1 MKKILSMALLGATT
15 SLFGLYAEHA
25 SLYKDPR
32 IMGMG
37 GANVA
42 VGGYSSSVFSNP
54 AGLAQLKKD
63 HGIIVDL
70 LAIGTNVSPDG
81 QAFVDDLND
90 VETDTDKNPSANTD
104 LTKVLRKYSGE
115 PFHIAVNNYT
125 SISKNSDAFAW
136 SIGLL
141 AATEF
146 NFMPHS
152 DGGSQGLLATSSR
165 GYGGVVV
172 GVAKPYMLEIG
183 RLDVGMSVKYI
194 SMQSYEGTLDITDL
208 LVDGDEDIGDILQD
222 KYEEKN
228 SGVGVDIGVNYH
240 PFPDGFWNM
249 AFGVSV
255 MNIGSIDMDDQY
267 GGQPMTVNVGASIS
281 PEVKYISHFTLAVD
295 YVDLLEA
302 NKLRM
307 YDISSDEVTYEDYDE
322 SDLMKRV
329 RLGVSL
335 GLVDTQFLSTT
346 LNAGL
351 YQGTYTAGLDLQ
363 LTLLK
368 LNVATYEEQLGTG
381 SIDISD
387 RRYMAQLAI
396 SW

>member
-1 MKKILSMALLGATT
+1 MKKILSLALIGATT

-37 GANVA
+37 GVNVA
-42 VGGYSSSVFSNP
+42 VGGYSTSVFSNP
-54 AGLAQLKKD
+54 AGLASIKKE
-63 HGIIVDL
+63 HGIVVDL
-70 LAIGTNVSPDG
+70 LAIGADYTPDG
-81 QAFVDDLND
+81 QSFVDDLND
-90 VETDTDKNPSANTD
+90 VETDTNINPNANTD
-104 LTKVLRKYSGE
+104 LTNVLQKYSGE
-115 PFHIAVNNYT
+115 PFHIGINNYT

-136 SIGLL
+136 TIGLL

-146 NFMPHS
+146 NFMPHA

-172 GVAKPYMLEIG
+172 GVAKPYLLDIG
-183 RLDVGMSVKYI
+183 RLDIGMSVKYI
-194 SMQSYEGTLDITDL
+194 SMQSYEGTLDINDL
-208 LVDGDEDIGDILQD
+208 LVDDDEDIGDTLQD
-222 KYEEKN
+222 KYEQKN
-228 SGVGVDIGVNYH
+228 SGVGVDIGITYH

-249 AFGVSV
+249 AIGMSV
-255 MNIGSIDMDDQY
+255 LNIGSIDMDKQY

-281 PEVKYISHFTLAVD
+281 PEVKWISHFTLGVD
-295 YVDLLEA
+295 YVDLLEE

-307 YDISSDEVTYEDYDE
+307 YDISGDTVEYKDYDE
-322 SDLMKRV
+322 GDFGKRL

-335 GLVDTQFLSTT
+335 GLIDTTFLTTT

-351 YQGTYTAGLDLQ
+351 YQGAYTAGIDFQ
-363 LTLLK
+363 LAIIK

-381 SIDISD
+381 DIDITD
-387 RRYMAQLAI
+387 RRYMGQLAI

>member
-1 MKKILSMALLGATT
+1 MKKILSLALIGATT
-15 SLFGLYAEHA
+15 SLFALYAEHA

-32 IMGMG
+32 VMGMG

-54 AGLAQLKKD
+54 AGLAMIKKD
-63 HGIIVDL
+63 HGIVVDL
-70 LAIGTNVSPDG
+70 LAIGANFTPDG
-81 QAFVDDLND
+81 QEFVDDLND
-90 VETDTDKNPSANTD
+90 VDTDADTANTD
-104 LTKVLRKYSGE
+104 LTNVLRKYSGE
-115 PFHIAVNNYT
+115 PFHIGVNNYT

-136 SIGLL
+136 TIGLL

-146 NFMPHS
+146 NFMPHA

-165 GYGGVVV
+165 GYGGVVL
-172 GVAKPYMLEIG
+172 GVAKPYLLEFG
-183 RLDVGMSVKYI
+183 RLDVGLGVKYI
-194 SMQSYEGTLDITDL
+194 KMQSYEGTLDINDL
-208 LVDGDEDIGDILQD
+208 LVDGDDDIGDTLQD
-222 KYEEKN
+222 KYEKEN

-249 AFGVSV
+249 AFGLSV
-255 MNIGSIDMDDQY
+255 LNLGSIDMDDQY

-281 PEVKYISHFTLAVD
+281 PEVKYINHFTLAVD
-295 YVDLLEA
+295 YVDLLNA

-307 YDISSDEVTYEDYDE
+307 YDLSSDEVTYQDYDE
-322 SDLMKRV
+322 DDYMKRL

-335 GLVDTQFLSTT
+335 GLIDTMFLTTT

-351 YQGTYTAGLDLQ
+351 YQGAYTAGLDFQ
-363 LTLLK
+363 LAILK
-368 LNVATYEEQLGTG
+368 LNFATYEEQLGTG

-387 RRYMAQLAI
+387 RRYMGQLAI

>member
-70 LAIGTNVSPDG
+70 LAIGANVSPDG

-90 VETDTDKNPSANTD
+90 VDTSDENPSANTD

-115 PFHIAVNNYT
+115 PFHIGVNNYT

-194 SMQSYEGTLDITDL
+194 TMQSYEGTLDITDL
-208 LVDGDEDIGDILQD
+208 LVDGDEDIGDTLQD

-249 AFGVSV
+249 AFGLSV
-255 MNIGSIDMDDQY
+255 MNIGSIDMDEQY
-267 GGQPMTVNVGASIS
+267 GGQPMTVNIGASIS

-335 GLVDTQFLSTT
+335 GLIDTQFLSTT

-351 YQGTYTAGLDLQ
+351 YQGTYTAGVDLQ
-363 LTLLK
+363 LTVLK